1 MIVLLLGISF
11 TVCFTA
17 FSMEQEAPTPIEL
30 MTIISWQSKQ
40 IISMPELKEFPAIV
54 CVQHE
59 GHDHGEIH
67 WFEMKKLQQ
76 NGYAIARTKTSKLIN
91 IVAYKKTV
99 FNIDP
104 NSILFNDNDA
114 ENSITLTLKDLSRK
128 NNFLVRSTMKQSQK
142 DIVNSISING
152 IEHIFHSPYEIIPMV
167 KKIPIIN

>member
-1 MIVLLLGISF
+1 MIVLLLGISL

-17 FSMEQEAPTPIEL
+17 FSMEQEVSTSIEL
-30 MTIISWQSKQ
+30 MTIISRQSKQ
-40 IISMPELKEFPAIV
+40 IISMPELQELPAIV

-59 GHDHGEIH
+59 GNDHGEIH
-67 WFEMKKLQQ
+67 WFEGKKLQQ

-99 FNIDP
+99 FNVDP
-104 NSILFNDNDA
+104 NSILFNDA

-128 NNFLVRSTMKQSQK
+128 NNFVVKSTMKQFQK
-142 DIVNSISING
+142 DIINSISING

-167 KKIPIIN
+167 KKIIPISY